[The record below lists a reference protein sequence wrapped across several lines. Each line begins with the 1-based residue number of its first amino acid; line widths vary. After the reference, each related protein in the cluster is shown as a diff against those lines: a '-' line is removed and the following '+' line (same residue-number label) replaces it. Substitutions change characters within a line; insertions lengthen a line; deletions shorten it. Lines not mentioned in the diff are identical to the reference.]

1 MKLPAFA
8 ESNFAA
14 GEEGRHTKV
23 KVTVLEITDLD
34 DQGSDLLSIHE
45 GDLVLSACN
54 DIRDDLEKQLLLV
67 QVLRSA
73 RLRGS
78 YCSTWAR

>member
-1 MKLPAFA
+1 MQIDIQAVMKLPALA

-14 GEEGRHTKV
+14 GKEGRHTKV
-23 KVTVLEITDLD
+23 KGVTVLEITDLD

-54 DIRDDLEKQLLLV
+54 DIRDDLDRKSV
-67 QVLRSA
+67 V
-73 RLRGS
+73 
-78 YCSTWAR
+78 